1 MIASEPSKKGISISY
16 STLGPW
22 DVHAVG
28 FPRLVLLRG
37 LISPVQIPKAGV
49 MDGGHQLLLLQR
61 GSCLWDPSLL
71 YVDTPGVGF
80 SQNCLCLSYTLNMI
94 LLSFDVESC
103 SSRFQR

>member
-1 MIASEPSKKGISISY
+1 MIASEPSKKGISVSY
-16 STLGPW
+16 STLGLW

-28 FPRLVLLRG
+28 FSKARPVLGAHLA
-37 LISPVQIPKAGV
+37 SADPKAGV
-49 MDGGHQLLLLQR
+49 MDGGLRR
-61 GSCLWDPSLL
+61 GTCQWDPSLL

-80 SQNCLCLSYTLNMI
+80 SQNCLCLSYPLNVI